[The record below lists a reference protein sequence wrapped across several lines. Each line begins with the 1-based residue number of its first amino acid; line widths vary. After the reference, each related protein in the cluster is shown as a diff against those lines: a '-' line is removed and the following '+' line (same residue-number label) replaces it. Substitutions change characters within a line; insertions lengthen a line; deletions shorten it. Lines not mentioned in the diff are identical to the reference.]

1 MKRRSETR
9 QFSRSM
15 FSGLVAT
22 LADLA
27 VLTLLVERVGL
38 STAQANLPALMVG
51 AALQFVG
58 NKWFVFRSGN
68 APIVRQGILFSLAE
82 LATFSLNA
90 LLYHLFVSVLPL
102 PYQLTRVVLGAVVYV
117 GFSYPIWR
125 LIFVPKKPTPR
136 DGGDLCST

>member
-125 LIFVPKKPTPR
+125 L
-136 DGGDLCST
+136 